1 MYKKIGFISLL
12 LFIMFF
18 LGVNDYFAQAQ
29 ELGASLS
36 DVKGSPGKRVVVNLK
51 LTNNTMAAQSGINL
65 LFNPDVADIE
75 DISIDV
81 FPGPALK
88 GADFFI
94 VPGVKDTTSQDPVNS
109 MGLFI
114 GIFPSVY
121 PPLVIPDGDIITIRF
136 TINDDTEPGD
146 FTDLIFSF
154 VNFNFT
160 SFADQNGSIITIDDS
175 NFTNGLITVTVRE
188 SGGGS
193 SCALAQGSA
202 NVSHIIG
209 LLLILLI
216 PLSIV
221 VLRRLWKKAETEH
234 DL

>member
-1 MYKKIGFISLL
+1 MYKKVGFISLL

-18 LGVNDYFAQAQ
+18 LCVNGYLAQAQ

-36 DVKGSPGKRVVVNLK
+36 DVKGRPGKQVVVD
-51 LTNNTMAAQSGINL
+51 LTLADNTMAAQSGINI
-65 LFNPDVADIE
+65 LFNPNVANIE
-75 DISIDV
+75 DVSIDV
-81 FPGPALK
+81 FPGPALE

-94 VPGVKDTTSQDPVNS
+94 VSGVKDTTLQDPVNS

-114 GIFPSVY
+114 GIFPSVFP
-121 PPLVIPDGDIITIRF
+121 PPLSPDGDIVTIIF
-136 TINDDTEPGD
+136 TINGAAVPGD

-160 SFADQNGSIITIDDS
+160 SFADQNGAIITIDDS

-188 SGGGS
+188 SGGSS
-193 SCALAQGSA
+193 SCALAQGGV
-202 NVSHIIG
+202 NVSHITG

-221 VLRRLWKKAETEH
+221 GLRRLWKKNYGV
-234 DL
+234 

>member
-18 LGVNDYFAQAQ
+18 LGVNNYYAQAQ

-36 DVKGSPGKRVVVNLK
+36 DVKGRPGKQVVVNLT

-81 FPGPALK
+81 FPGPALE

-94 VPGVKDTTSQDPVNS
+94 VPGVKDTTSQDSVNS

-114 GIFPSVY
+114 GIFPSVF
-121 PPLVIPDGDIITIRF
+121 PPPVIPDGDIITIIF
-136 TINDDTEPGD
+136 TINDDAEPGD

-154 VNFNFT
+154 IDFNPT
-160 SFADQNGSIITIDDS
+160 SFADQNGAVITIDDS
-175 NFTNGLITVTVRE
+175 NFTNGLITVRR
-188 SGGGS
+188 SGGS
-193 SCALAQGSA
+193 TSCALAQGGV

-221 VLRRLWKKAETEH
+221 GLRRLWKKNYGV
-234 DL
+234 

>member
-36 DVKGSPGKRVVVNLK
+36 DVKGRPGKQVVVD
-51 LTNNTMAAQSGINL
+51 LTLTDNTMAAQSGINI
-65 LFNPDVADIE
+65 LFNPNVANIE
-75 DISIDV
+75 DVSIDV
-81 FPGPALK
+81 FPGPALE

-114 GIFPSVY
+114 GIFPSVF
-121 PPLVIPDGDIITIRF
+121 PPPVIPDGDIITIIF
-136 TINDDTEPGD
+136 TINGAAEPGD

-154 VNFNFT
+154 INFSPT
-160 SFADQNGSIITIDDS
+160 SFADQNGGVITIVDS
-175 NFTNGLITVTVRE
+175 NFTNGLITVRR
-188 SGGGS
+188 SGGSS
-193 SCALAQGSA
+193 SCALAQGA
-202 NVSHIIG
+202 VNVSHIIG
-209 LLLILLI
+209 VLLILLI

-221 VLRRLWKKAETEH
+221 GLRRLREIGGGN
-234 DL
+234 